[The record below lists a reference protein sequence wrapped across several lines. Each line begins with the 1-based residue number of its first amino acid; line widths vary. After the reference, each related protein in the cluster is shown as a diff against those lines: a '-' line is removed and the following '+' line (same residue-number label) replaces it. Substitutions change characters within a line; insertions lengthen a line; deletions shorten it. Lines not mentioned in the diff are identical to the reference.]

1 MANYAI
7 VEKGK
12 VINVSVWDGDT
23 ENWAPS
29 EGQEAVLI
37 PDGLPVTT
45 GTKCKKGVFTL
56 EPIAQ
61 APELVPSAEDI
72 LKKNTNLRDT
82 ALATATLAIGPLQ
95 DAVDL
100 DEATAEE
107 TGLLKKWKQ
116 YRIAVNRIDLTL
128 TSPPWPEQPA

>member
-12 VINVSVWDGDT
+12 VINVSVWDGNT
-23 ENWAPS
+23 ESWSPP

-37 PDGLPVTT
+37 PEGMPVTN
-45 GTKCKKGVFTL
+45 GTKCKNGVFTL
-56 EPIAQ
+56 EPINP

-72 LKKNTNLRDT
+72 LKKNANLRDT

-107 TGLLKKWKQ
+107 TGLLIKWKQ
-116 YRIAVNRIDLTL
+116 YRIAANRLDLTL